1 MKKTELEIKKEF
13 LEEIEK
19 LGLDKTK
26 TIEKGI
32 EKARTL
38 ISNLVIKEV
47 NFNGAT
53 LVGILKDGKLYTP
66 LKKFCEFLGVDF
78 NGQYQ
83 RIKRDETL
91 RKGLTMCKIHMVE
104 NGVEKEREVTVL
116 EIYFL
121 PLWLTGIK
129 SKQCREEI
137 RENLI
142 ELKLKAKDVLAD
154 AFFGKRKDEIPL
166 LPEDKDWALK
176 RIHDRADQ
184 AKILEKQKLYIIEKL
199 ESIYD
204 EIAGIANLKKN
215 TSENKFFNFKGES
228 YDASKE
234 KLPALELEKN
244 DDGSIGIK
252 VK

>member
-1 MKKTELEIKKEF
+1 MKKTELEVEKEL
-13 LEEIEK
+13 LEEIKSLESGK
-19 LGLDKTK
+19 KET
-26 TIEKGI
+26 I

-38 ISNLVIKEV
+38 IPDLVIKEV
-47 NFNGAT
+47 NFNEAL
-53 LVGILKDGKLYTP
+53 LVGILKDRKIYTP

-91 RKGLTMCKIHMVE
+91 VRGMCKIHIPSDSGIQE
-104 NGVEKEREVTVL
+104 TLTL
-116 EIYFL
+116 EISYL

-129 SKQCREEI
+129 SQQCREEI

-142 ELKLKAKDVLAD
+142 EFKLKAKDVLAD
-154 AFFGKRKDEIPL
+154 AFFGKRKDEISL
-166 LPEDKDWALK
+166 LPENKDWALK

-184 AKILEKQKLYIIEKL
+184 AKILEEHKMCIIEKL
-199 ESIYD
+199 EKIYE
-204 EIAGIANLKKN
+204 EIAGVANLKKN
-215 TSENKFFNFKGES
+215 TVGSKFFDFKEKG

-234 KLPALELEKN
+234 KLPSLELEKN
-244 DDGSIGIK
+244 NGGSIEIK